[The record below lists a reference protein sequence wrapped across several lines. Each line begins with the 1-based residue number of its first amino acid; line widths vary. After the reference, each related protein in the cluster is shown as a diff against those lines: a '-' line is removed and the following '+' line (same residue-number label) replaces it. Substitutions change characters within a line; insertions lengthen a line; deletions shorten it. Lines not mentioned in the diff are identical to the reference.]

1 MLRWDEWLMQE
12 VYHARPRI
20 SSLAT
25 IRHSLRPM
33 SENRRELE
41 TGIHLDLRKGSTYGD
56 YLRLDELLA
65 AQRPVTDVHDEM
77 LFIIQH
83 HTSELW
89 IKLLI
94 HELDHAVTLV
104 RADRLPESFK
114 IFARVAHIQR
124 MLFEQW
130 AVLETMTPS
139 EYLQF
144 RDALGKAS
152 GFQSYQYRALE
163 FVLGNKDAN
172 TLKPHQHDPAIH
184 AKLAA
189 RLQAPS
195 LYDEFF
201 GWLARHGHAIPD
213 DRLTRDF
220 TQPYAPS
227 AAVLEVF
234 RVIYAH
240 PERHYDAY
248 DMCEKL
254 VDIEERFQL
263 WRFRHMTTVKRIIG
277 FAHGTGGSS
286 GVGFLKQA
294 LDLTFFPELWE
305 VRTLIAAP
313 ARP

>member
-1 MLRWDEWLMQE
+1 
-12 VYHARPRI
+12 
-20 SSLAT
+20 
-25 IRHSLRPM
+25 M

-41 TGIHLDLRKGSTYGD
+41 TTMHLDLAKGATYGD

-89 IKLLI
+89 IKLLL
-94 HELDHAVTLV
+94 HELDLAVVLV
-104 RADRLPESFK
+104 RGDRLVETFK

-163 FVLGNKDAN
+163 FVLGNKDGN
-172 TLKPHQHDPAIH
+172 TLKPHEHDPRVH
-184 AKLAA
+184 AELAT
-189 RLQAPS
+189 RLATPS
-195 LYDEFF
+195 LYDEFLR
-201 GWLARHGHAIPD
+201 WLARQGHAIPA
-213 DRLTRDF
+213 DRVTRDF
-220 TQPYAPS
+220 TQPYESSP
-227 AAVLEVF
+227 AVLEVF
-234 RVIYAH
+234 RTIYAE
-240 PERHYDAY
+240 PERHYAAY

-254 VDIEERFQL
+254 VDVEERFQL

-294 LDLTFFPELWE
+294 LDLTFFPELWD
-305 VRTLIAAP
+305 VRTHL
-313 ARP
+313 ARPRAAT